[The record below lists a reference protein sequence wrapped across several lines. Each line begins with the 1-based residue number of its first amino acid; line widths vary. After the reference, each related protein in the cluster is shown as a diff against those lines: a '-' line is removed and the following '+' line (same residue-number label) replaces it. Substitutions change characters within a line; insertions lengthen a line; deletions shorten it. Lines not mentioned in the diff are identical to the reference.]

1 MDDFALLSELEP
13 EAERLLQRHLDTA
26 ETWYPHDVVPWD
38 RASRL
43 LTDGFDYA
51 TNNIPDGV
59 RSALLVNLLTED
71 NLPWYSRTISRMFGA
86 SSVWGEWVQRWT
98 AEEGR
103 HAIAMR
109 DYITVSGL
117 LNPHELEDGRMAQ
130 VSSAVV
136 PEPETAADGMCY
148 VAMQELA
155 TRISHRN
162 TGTMLNDP
170 VGYEVMM
177 RLSSDENKH
186 HLFYR
191 DLVSK
196 LFEISPDKAM
206 EALCRQVMG
215 FSMPGT
221 GIPGFVGHA
230 RAIAKAGI
238 YDMAIHYD
246 RILVP
251 LVTRHWAVENVKG
264 LSAVGEQARE
274 KLLSHMERIG
284 KVARRLSERAP
295 A

>member
-1 MDDFALLSELEP
+1 MDDFAVLIELQP
-13 EAERLLQRHLDTA
+13 EAERLLNRHLETA
-26 ETWYPHDVVPWD
+26 ETWYPHDVVPWE
-38 RASRL
+38 RAARL
-43 LTDGFDYA
+43 VTEGFEYA
-51 TNNIPDGV
+51 TNEITDGV

-117 LNPHELEDGRMAQ
+117 LNPCELEDGRMAQ

-136 PEPETAADGMCY
+136 PEPPTAADGMCY

-196 LFEISPDKAM
+196 LFELDPNIAM
-206 EALCRQVMG
+206 EALCRQVID

-221 GIPGFVGHA
+221 GIPGFTDHA

-238 YDMAIHYD
+238 YDLVIHYEK
-246 RILVP
+246 ILLP
-251 LVTRHWAVENVKG
+251 LVTRHWAVAGVSG
-264 LSAVGEQARE
+264 LNAAGEQARE
-274 KLLSHMERIG
+274 KLLSHLERLA
-284 KVARRLSERAP
+284 KVARRLTDKA
-295 A
+295 AV